1 MIAGLIFSEL
11 SSSSVFNSTMCE
23 YTVILPDFKI
33 GEIISLV
40 QDVLRLT
47 PGSAVE
53 QDDDEEESFK
63 ETQSKPMTE
72 NSDNL
77 PPKRCN
83 SNLKKSMKFNKG
95 RVTNYLY
102 YLRNQYEV
110 LLYFLKNIFFFK
122 VRILFYMRCGVSIY
136 L

>member
-40 QDVLRLT
+40 QDVLHLT
-47 PGSAVE
+47 PGPVE
-53 QDDDEEESFK
+53 QDEDEEESLK

-95 RVTNYLY
+95 TVTNYLY